1 MSDDFY
7 PFVDSGDPAPDN
19 AHITG
24 ASGAEDPAAGDDSSE
39 VSYAT
44 RIAIYDDMLS
54 TPRVI
59 VIAPKDVRTYL
70 EEVTNTVYRCM
81 KEQGGG
87 ISLMVIREIVEN
99 FIHADFVEPIIS
111 ILDDGNTIR
120 FADQGPGIDDKERAF
135 EFGVTSADRSQK
147 RYIRG
152 TGAGFPMV
160 QQYLENAG
168 GAISIEDNMHQGTVV
183 TVSIDPHRAV
193 EIEHAGAR
201 GAAVRAASGLD
212 ALIPPAS
219 VDEAAAAGAMASGRP
234 EAGAAPYPGMPNAA
248 HPGDTDPWA
257 GAPAWSAPAAQPAPQ
272 AGAGFGQA
280 AQPYPQQGWGY
291 PAAAYPG
298 QPMPGQALGAQQPYP
313 QQPYYPQGFPAPYP
327 QQPGAWGQPP
337 YPAGGWAQQP
347 YGAAAAP
354 AAQQPAAY
362 VSERGAQALHYLLE
376 HESGGP
382 TDLAHAYGS
391 SAPTWSRELE
401 SLAQAGLVVKRGQKR
416 FLTPAGRQWIQEQH

>member
-24 ASGAEDPAAGDDSSE
+24 GGADELRAQAVDMNAAE
-39 VSYAT
+39 QVSYAT

-70 EEVTNTVYRCM
+70 EEITNTVYRCM

-99 FIHADFVEPIIS
+99 FIHANFVEPIIS

-135 EFGVTSADRSQK
+135 EFGVTSADRNQK

-168 GAISIEDNMHQGTVV
+168 GAVSIEDNLHQGTVV
-183 TVSIDPHRAV
+183 TVSIDPARAA
-193 EIEHAGAR
+193 EIERAHGR
-201 GAAVRAASGLD
+201 GAAVRGAAEVEDGA
-212 ALIPPAS
+212 ALGPGAPTGAGGQAAPAALGTPMP
-219 VDEAAAAGAMASGRP
+219 DGAAPTGFAAAQ
-234 EAGAAPYPGMPNAA
+234 APYPGAA
-248 HPGDTDPWA
+248 AGGGSPW
-257 GAPAWSAPAAQPAPQ
+257 
-272 AGAGFGQA
+272 QA
-280 AQPYPQQGWGY
+280 AGYPPQPYGY
-291 PAAAYPG
+291 
-298 QPMPGQALGAQQPYP
+298 QQPYP
-313 QQPYYPQGFPAPYP
+313 GAGRSLGRCTGCRHYGRCRPPAAGRGCHREHGGVGRRGGCAIGKRLHGGGKPHCARRFGCHLLYEKRSEGRYGRR
-327 QQPGAWGQPP
+327 GAGRGP
-337 YPAGGWAQQP
+337 
-347 YGAAAAP
+347 AAA
-354 AAQQPAAY
+354 
-362 VSERGAQALHYLLE
+362 VGGGASGHGPVGSGSPVRLLKVVVGLE
-376 HESGGP
+376 EAGQVELCHKRV
-382 TDLAHAYGS
+382 AHK
-391 SAPTWSRELE
+391 
-401 SLAQAGLVVKRGQKR
+401 QV
-416 FLTPAGRQWIQEQH
+416 